1 MLGKRKGPL
10 RTHEK
15 LESLIGEHTVVSGGV
30 EFSGGLIVEG
40 SVKGEIRAVD
50 AAEASLILKN
60 TGHIEGDVRV
70 PRMEI
75 NGTISGDVF
84 SDEYLALKENAKVT
98 GNVYYRLLEM
108 AVGAEVNGQLVHQ
121 SETSADGVAKVPL
134 PDGESGAG

>member
-1 MLGKRKGPL
+1 MLGKRKGAL

-40 SVKGEIRAVD
+40 RIKGNIQSSD
-50 AAEASLILKN
+50 TAEASLILKS

-70 PRMEI
+70 SRIEI
-75 NGTISGDVF
+75 NGTVSGDVF

-121 SETSADGVAKVPL
+121 SETSADGMARIPL
-134 PDGESGAG
+134 PGGEGGVG